1 MRWFFKNRSQNI
13 LAIDQILLHS
23 GRVEWGDGGGPQPH
37 YSHEKSKSMLPFRLC
52 FCVLESELCICACVY
67 MHVCVWWLPGGRV
80 VVVGKCSV
88 LLLLLLLSHFSRVRL
103 SATPSLGFS
112 RQEHWSGLPFPSPM
126 HKSEKWK
133 RSRSVMSDSSRP
145 RGLQPTGSSVHG
157 MFQARVLE
165 WGVIAFSVS
174 LALGK
179 SFIWLPSLEF
189 LDCHINIQLDMWG
202 IKKTQRT
209 HCCMTHLWSQVS

>member
-23 GRVEWGDGGGPQPH
+23 GRVEWGDGGGLQPH
-37 YSHEKSKSMLPFRLC
+37 YSHEKSKSRLPFRLC

-67 MHVCVWWLPGGRV
+67 THVCVWWLPGGRV
-80 VVVGKCSV
+80 AVIGKCSV

-103 SATPSLGFS
+103 CATPSLGFS

-133 RSRSVMSDSSRP
+133 RSCSVMFDSSRP
-145 RGLQPTGSSVHG
+145 RGLQSTRLLRPWDVP
-157 MFQARVLE
+157 
-165 WGVIAFSVS
+165 
-174 LALGK
+174 GK
-179 SFIWLPSLEF
+179 STGVGCHCLLRFFGFGEELYLATRIRVSELP
-189 LDCHINIQLDMWG
+189 
-202 IKKTQRT
+202 
-209 HCCMTHLWSQVS
+209 